1 MSKKLNPRAYVE
13 LFHGGRMVRTVI
25 GGFFGRFLL
34 GLVMIGTL
42 SMYTMSGY
50 SYTLAGIAIGITQL
64 SCCLIGPRVSR
75 MIDKKGQMKVM
86 PIAALISMIGVAAV
100 MLIVHFR
107 APIGIAFVCSVL
119 IGFMPQTA
127 SISRARWSY
136 VIQRDGEEDTNMLG
150 TAFSVE
156 GILEDLSYMITP
168 AVAIVL
174 ASRLFPEAGMLFGAI
189 FYILGVIIMLSDRK
203 SEPDV
208 EFMHQRTRA
217 SEALATEE
225 GVRKK
230 RSVFLAYPF
239 VAVFFVVMILQGF
252 LFGFFDPG
260 TYGMA
265 AEIVSEELAGP
276 AFICGT
282 AASVIAV
289 FIFGMLD
296 WKASPIK
303 KVLIIGLATGILY
316 LPASIATNLPLLY
329 ASHAIGAIAY
339 GPLNIVLNS
348 TVEQHVSPSR
358 VTESLTWMLAG
369 MQLGMAGG
377 PTLAGM
383 LIDTFSAQAA
393 LIATSASGVLVP
405 IVLFICIPIL
415 RKGLTKKAGPE
426 TAEPVEA

>member
-1 MSKKLNPRAYVE
+1 MSKKLNPHAYVE

-86 PIAALISMIGVAAV
+86 PIAALISMVGVAAV

-107 APIGIAFVCSVL
+107 APIGFAFACSIL

-136 VIQRDGEEDTNMLG
+136 VIQRDGEEDTGMLG

-174 ASRLFPEAGMLFGAI
+174 AARLFPEAGMLFGAI
-189 FYILGVIIMLSDRK
+189 FYILGVIIMLSDRT

-225 GVRKK
+225 GARKK
-230 RSVFLAYPF
+230 RSVFLVFPF
-239 VAVFFVVMILQGF
+239 VTVFFIVLILKGF
-252 LFGFFDPG
+252 LLGFFDPG

-265 AEIVSEELAGP
+265 AEIISEEFAGP

-303 KVLIIGLATGILY
+303 KVLIIGLATGIMY

-348 TVEQHVSPSR
+348 TVEQHVHPSR
-358 VTESLTWMLAG
+358 VTESLTWILAG

-377 PTLAGM
+377 PTLAGI

-393 LIATSASGVLVP
+393 LIATSISGVLIPV
-405 IVLFICIPIL
+405 VLFCCIPIL
-415 RKGLTKKAGPE
+415 RKGLAKKADPE
-426 TAEPVEA
+426 TTDAQA

>member
-1 MSKKLNPRAYVE
+1 MSQKISPRAYVE

-50 SYTLAGIAIGITQL
+50 SYTLAGVAIGITQL

-75 MIDKKGQMKVM
+75 LIDKKGQTKVM

-100 MLIVHFR
+100 MLIVHFLL
-107 APIGIAFVCSVL
+107 PIAAAFVASVL

-136 VIQRDGEEDTNMLG
+136 VIQRDGEENTGMLG

-168 AVAIVL
+168 ALAIVL
-174 ASRLFPEAGMLFGAI
+174 SAQLFPEAGMLFGAL
-189 FYILGVIIMLSDRK
+189 FYIAGVIIMLTDRK

-208 EFMHQRTRA
+208 EFMHRQKRA
-217 SEALATEE
+217 GEALADEE
-225 GVRKK
+225 GKRRK

-239 VAVFFVVMILQGF
+239 LIVFFIVMILQGC

-265 AEIVSEELAGP
+265 AEIATEELAGP

-289 FIFGMLD
+289 FIFGMID
-296 WKASPIK
+296 WKASALK
-303 KVLIIGLATGILY
+303 KVLIIGVAVGILY
-316 LPASIATNLPLLY
+316 LPAAIATNLPLLY

-339 GPLNIVLNS
+339 GPLNIVLNQ
-348 TVEQHVSPSR
+348 TVEQNVSPSR
-358 VTESLTWMLAG
+358 VTESLTWVLAG

-377 PTLAGM
+377 PTLAGL

-405 IVLFICIPIL
+405 VVLFACIPVL
-415 RKGLTKKAGPE
+415 RKGLSRKKEPE
-426 TAEPVEA
+426 AAEA

>member
-225 GVRKK
+225 GARRK

-415 RKGLTKKAGPE
+415 RKGLTKKAEPE
-426 TAEPVEA
+426 TAESAS

>member
-75 MIDKKGQMKVM
+75 MIDKRGQMKVM
-86 PIAALISMIGVAAV
+86 PVAALISMIGVAAV

-107 APIGIAFVCSVL
+107 APIGFAFVCSVL

-136 VIQRDGEEDTNMLG
+136 VIQRDGEEDTGMLG

-174 ASRLFPEAGMLFGAI
+174 AARLFPEAGMLFGAV
-189 FYILGVIIMLSDRK
+189 FYVLGVIIMLSDRK

-225 GVRKK
+225 GARKK
-230 RSVFLAYPF
+230 RSVFLVYPF
-239 VAVFFVVMILQGF
+239 VTVFFVVMILQGF

-265 AEIVSEELAGP
+265 AEIISEEFAGP

-296 WKASPIK
+296 WKASPLK

-316 LPASIATNLPLLY
+316 LPAAIATNLPLLY

-377 PTLAGM
+377 PTLSGL

-405 IVLFICIPIL
+405 IVLFACIPIL
-415 RKGLTKKAGPE
+415 RKGLSRKAKPE
-426 TAEPVEA
+426 ATEAVS